1 MTVKDHVVPP
11 RRGPVTVSQAHCRHR
26 RLLSQLVNGTIL
38 AITVFVLMLIAIVVL
53 AVKWYQ
59 AERRVHEVRQESR
72 DREVEI
78 RADARNRSRI
88 AHMAAIS
95 EQIAPMTPGFPYSH
109 KDVQWVGGVIDAVV
123 WDGLEADG
131 EVNVV
136 FLDVKTGPFAR
147 LTADQRR
154 VRDAIKDKRVTFAV
168 YPMPGLLDGTR
179 TPELL
184 ASEDP
189 LAT

>member
-1 MTVKDHVVPP
+1 M
-11 RRGPVTVSQAHCRHR
+11 
-26 RLLSQLVNGTIL
+26 NGTIL
-38 AITVFVLMLIAIVVL
+38 AITVFVVLLIAIVVL
-53 AVKWYQ
+53 AVRWHQ
-59 AERRVHEVRQESR
+59 AERRVDEVRQESR
-72 DREVEI
+72 DREGEI

-95 EQIAPMTPGFPYSH
+95 EQIAPMTPAFPYSH

-136 FLDVKTGPFAR
+136 FLDVKTGPYAR

-154 VRDAIKDKRVTFAV
+154 VRNAIEAKRVTFEV
-168 YPMPGLLDGTR
+168 YPMPGVLDVTLA
-179 TPELL
+179 PELL
-184 ASEDP
+184 AAEDP